1 MQRKKRKKFVS
12 VSLTTGSLQ
21 LLFNPQKKVH
31 EKVNQQTNYKQ
42 LNNKLW
48 KIKDKTRTWPW
59 TWTLHCFESFYLF
72 LLFSWIFFLLF
83 LLVTIFKK
91 FPLPCY
97 TRNVPVFEILKV
109 LFLTLKFP
117 AREKDSDNIIIQN
130 LDTLFTH

>member
-1 MQRKKRKKFVS
+1 MKNKRTKQ
-12 VSLTTGSLQ
+12 GHGRGRG
-21 LLFNPQKKVH
+21 LFTVLKVFIYFYYFR
-31 EKVNQQTNYKQ
+31 EY
-42 LNNKLW
+42 
-48 KIKDKTRTWPW
+48 
-59 TWTLHCFESFYLF
+59 FSFF
-72 LLFSWIFFLLF
+72 F

-91 FPLPCY
+91 FPLPFY